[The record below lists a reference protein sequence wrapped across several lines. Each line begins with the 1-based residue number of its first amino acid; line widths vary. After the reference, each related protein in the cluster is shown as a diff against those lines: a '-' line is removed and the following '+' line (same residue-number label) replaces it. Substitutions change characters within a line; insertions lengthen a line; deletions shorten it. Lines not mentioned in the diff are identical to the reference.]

1 MTYPRYNKPSGSSVN
16 RVRNCPGSH
25 KRELLF
31 PEKDTKDAKTGDRIH
46 ANLAGTLPW
55 GILNAQEAQTAEMC
69 RAQEENLVVDWW
81 EIGEDIKEIR
91 EQRLGLTAY
100 GKVIEVTPE
109 TKADIVFTA
118 QFDVLYIQGD
128 RGAVFDYKSLH
139 GDVPDAVDNEQI
151 WSNAYL
157 VAEKYKLKSVRGG
170 IIQPRVGQPTI
181 VDFNEQGLL
190 QAKVFLYSV
199 LKAENAATIDDIS
212 AGDWCKYCKAKLGC
226 PAYTAAREKELVV
239 FKPDEIARLDS
250 RGLYGSMMGVAGQ
263 MSDDE
268 LIGRYQGL
276 AIPSLYPQ
284 IIKDEMRRRAAEKE
298 NFPYEERA
306 VREKGNREI
315 TDAQKAF
322 ALLQDLHITESDMI
336 SASTVSV
343 TKLQEFVRIRSGQK
357 SVSASGAIRY
367 NLTDKQAKEQMAL
380 ALGDV
385 LQHKEP
391 PLELVPVN
399 NVKEIEL

>member
-1 MTYPRYNKPSGSSVN
+1 MTYPRYNKPSGSSVY

-31 PEKDTKDAKTGDRIH
+31 PEKNAKDAKTGDRIH
-46 ANLAGTLPW
+46 AHLAGALSR
-55 GILNAQEAQTAEMC
+55 GMLNAQEAQTADMC
-69 RAQEENLVVDWW
+69 REQEERLVAEWSN
-81 EIGEDIKEIR
+81 GEGVQVVR

-109 TKADIVFTA
+109 TKAEIVFTA
-118 QFDVLYIQGD
+118 QFDVLHIQEE
-128 RGAVFDYKSLH
+128 RGIVLDYKSLF

-170 IIQPRVGQPTI
+170 IIQPRVGKPTI
-181 VDFNEQGLL
+181 VDFDEQGLA
-190 QAKVFLYSV
+190 QAKSFVHSV
-199 LKAENAATIDDIS
+199 LDAEIKATIDDVS
-212 AGDWCKYCKAKLGC
+212 AGEWCKYCKAKLGC
-226 PAYTAAREKELVV
+226 PAYAAAREKELAV
-239 FKPDEIARLDS
+239 FNPDQIAHLDR
-250 RGLYGSMMGVAGQ
+250 RGLYGAMMGVAGQ
-263 MSDDE
+263 MSDEE
-268 LIGRYQGL
+268 LIGRFQGL

-284 IIKDEMRRRAAEKE
+284 IIKDEMRRRAAEKA

-322 ALLQDLHITESDMI
+322 ALLQNLHITEADMI

-357 SVSASGAIRY
+357 SVSSNGAIRY

-385 LQHKEP
+385 LQNKEP